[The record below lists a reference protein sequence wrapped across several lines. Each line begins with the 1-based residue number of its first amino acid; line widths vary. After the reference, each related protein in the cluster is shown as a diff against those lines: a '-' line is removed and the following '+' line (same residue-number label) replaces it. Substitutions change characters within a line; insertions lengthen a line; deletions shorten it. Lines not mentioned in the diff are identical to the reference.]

1 MRFAEL
7 SRKSYFRLFLVYGV
21 FLVLMLLLILP
32 LIGQVTRT
40 LEERSIGSY
49 TDELNRNIGRLDGQ
63 IDSFAA
69 IVRHIAAERRYA
81 RTLHASGNEDHERLL
96 MLRNFQQ
103 ELYDAA
109 SGFDGI
115 RDFAVLT
122 ANGAVICR
130 TRIYPVHAGMNT
142 RCYRSK
148 IGRLP
153 FAIRNELNERIRDGA
168 QGAELL
174 DWLNGLKETKR
185 ILREMGGPRSGAA
198 STSGRAA
205 SAAAINAQN
214 LTDWR
219 SSGYKDWLDDQKDAD
234 RIRRLAE
241 VSQTIATAAG
251 GNAAG
256 VACNIATAK
265 IMDAL

>member
-1 MRFAEL
+1 
-7 SRKSYFRLFLVYGV
+7 
-21 FLVLMLLLILP
+21 
-32 LIGQVTRT
+32 
-40 LEERSIGSY
+40 
-49 TDELNRNIGRLDGQ
+49 
-63 IDSFAA
+63 
-69 IVRHIAAERRYA
+69 
-81 RTLHASGNEDHERLL
+81 
-96 MLRNFQQ
+96 
-103 ELYDAA
+103 
-109 SGFDGI
+109 
-115 RDFAVLT
+115 
-122 ANGAVICR
+122 
-130 TRIYPVHAGMNT
+130 MNT

-174 DWLNGLKETKR
+174 EWLNGLKETKR

-198 STSGRAA
+198 SLSERAA

-265 IMDAL
+265 IMDALESTDDDKIADLSKALVALRAGENAAQKVALAEEKNALAKEQLSLSRAKFERDTTRLFIKWAANKDALALATDKRLGSDEKTDRLGRLMFGDLWEGAEDGK